1 MTQVSPGIY
10 RLCRLIRI
18 GGVVFVAG
26 VIGIYLFVA
35 FWPEL
40 HGHSHSFMLRM
51 HLAGVSTQTLGQMGG
66 GERVLVSGLSVP
78 YLMALVWAFFQLD
91 RVIAA
96 FERGEFFEQKT
107 VAHLRRFAGFLFLAK
122 VLSLMA
128 LHARVAVVKHWIA
141 TDKPHFVAIN
151 LSIDDLSVL
160 LMCALFFLIARL
172 MEEGRRLAEENRGFV

>member
-1 MTQVSPGIY
+1 MHQISPSIRTWCKVI
-10 RLCRLIRI
+10 RL
-18 GGVVFVAG
+18 GGAAFVLSVVA
-26 VIGIYLFVA
+26 IYLTIA

-40 HGHSHSFMLRM
+40 HPASHSLMVKM
-51 HLAGVSTQTLGQMGG
+51 HLAGVSTDTLGQLGAG
-66 GERVLVSGLSVP
+66 QRVLVSGLSIP
-78 YLMALVWAFFQLD
+78 YLLALGWAFFQLD

-107 VAHLRRFAGFLFLAK
+107 VGHLRRFAGFLFLAK

-128 LHARVAVVKHWIA
+128 LHARVAVVKQFVA
-141 TDKPHFVAIN
+141 AKPHFFALN

-172 MEEGRRLAEENRGFV
+172 MEEGRRLDEENRGFV

>member
-1 MTQVSPGIY
+1 MTLVSPSIR
-10 RLCRLIRI
+10 RLCRAIRI
-18 GGVVFVAG
+18 GSFLFIAG
-26 VIGIYLFVA
+26 AVLIYLFVA

-40 HGHSHSFMLRM
+40 HPHPHFMFRM
-51 HLAGVSTQTLGQMGG
+51 HLAGISTDTLSQLGVGQ
-66 GERVLVSGLSVP
+66 RVLVSGMSLP
-78 YLMALVWAFFQLD
+78 YLLVLCWAFFQLD
-91 RVIAA
+91 RAIAA

-128 LHARVAVVKHWIA
+128 LHGRVAAVKHWIV
-141 TDKPHFVAIN
+141 TTKHHLVAIN

-172 MEEGRRLAEENRGFV
+172 MEEGRRLQEENREFV

>member
-1 MTQVSPGIY
+1 MTQVSPSI
-10 RLCRLIRI
+10 RTLCRVVRI
-18 GGVVFVAG
+18 GGFLFIAG
-26 VIGIYLFVA
+26 AIGIYLFVA

-40 HGHSHSFMLRM
+40 NPHQHFMLKM
-51 HLAGVSTQTLGQMGG
+51 HLAGVSTETLSQLGTGQ
-66 GERVLVSGLSVP
+66 RVLVTGLSLP
-78 YLMALVWAFFQLD
+78 YLIVLTWAFYQLD
-91 RVIAA
+91 RAIAA

-128 LHARVAVVKHWIA
+128 LHARVGMVKHMMA
-141 TDKPHFVAIN
+141 TKHHLVAIN

-172 MEEGRRLAEENRGFV
+172 MEEGRRLQEENREFV